1 MQVSIIGKGRT
12 WNEAPFGGECWGITQ
27 LILRRPVDL
36 VIDMNVYE
44 DGRWGEQEQ
53 QEAIRV
59 VEICKDRGIP
69 YVCLENYPIEEVVR
83 KFKTD
88 YFSSTVDYSIALAIH
103 RGYTDIDLYGVTMD
117 GTSDYYKIKCG
128 CDFWCGYAKGRG
140 VNVTTHGTTTV
151 MRTQDGL
158 VYGYDVKQGTLLERW
173 GRG

>member
-12 WNEAPFGGECWGITQ
+12 WTQAPTTGECWGITQ
-27 LILRRPVDL
+27 LILKRPVNL

-44 DGRWGEQEQ
+44 DGRWGEQEK
-53 QEAIRV
+53 QEARQSR
-59 VEICKDRGIP
+59 EICEQKGIP